1 MHFFLTRNKS
11 VLIAEKRKSTF
22 LFLQSTDCNLRSSFY
37 ILPKKVDLAVSEMEH
52 FMSDIKV
59 IQKFQSKIAGIG
71 NPDKVETTL
80 QFPPGAHLTLFP
92 SAWQILF
99 LISVLLH
106 LNAKINWPITYPS
119 QQKRERNGISEPS
132 KDLWQEDLVSYPK
145 SSCDVCSGLDIIR
158 STIHSFNFKKKKKT
172 TTFLSY
178 YKRMII

>member
-1 MHFFLTRNKS
+1 MDLYLGYEICQRFLFFFHTDFEEQKPNMHFFLTRNKS

-22 LFLQSTDCNLRSSFY
+22 LFLQSTDCNLRSSFH

-99 LISVLLH
+99 LICLAAPERKDKRA
-106 LNAKINWPITYPS
+106 NNIPISTE
-119 QQKRERNGISEPS
+119 KRE
-132 KDLWQEDLVSYPK
+132 KW
-145 SSCDVCSGLDIIR
+145 
-158 STIHSFNFKKKKKT
+158 HF
-172 TTFLSY
+172 
-178 YKRMII
+178 